1 VAEVKVFEDVL
12 GRVREVRGIVSAS
25 VVGIPGGQILD
36 SVFKAEAEAGA
47 EARAD
52 AGASIVAGAA
62 VDIVRVVSAM
72 TLLLAQEEHLE
83 DVVLTL
89 SSTYHLLRP
98 LPGPAGEG
106 TLLLVTLDRAR
117 TNLALARRQLRDVEA
132 GLVS

>member
-36 SVFKAEAEAGA
+36 SVSEAQDG
-47 EARAD
+47 AD
-52 AGASIVAGAA
+52 AGADAGAVIVAGAA